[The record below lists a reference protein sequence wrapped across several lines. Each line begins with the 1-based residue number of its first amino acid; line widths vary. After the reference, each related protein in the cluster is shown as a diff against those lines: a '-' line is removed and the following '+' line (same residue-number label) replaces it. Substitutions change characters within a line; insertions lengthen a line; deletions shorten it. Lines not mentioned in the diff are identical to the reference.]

1 MLKRCAAWALS
12 LALLTAL
19 GSSALAVEFPDV
31 AAEHWAYE
39 EIQYAHAAGLMQG
52 IPSGEFR
59 PNENLDR
66 ASFLAVLSRMF
77 AWPVNP
83 PAAPTF
89 SDVPTTHW
97 AYGIIEAAVA
107 QGVVTPAELFSPS
120 GYISRQDMAV
130 YLVRALG
137 YETLAQDLVKK
148 GWASSF
154 ADVKEYPGHIA
165 LAAAFGLTNGIPNGD
180 GTLSFQPQSFA
191 TRDQAAAM
199 LARVHRRYV
208 SKVDWL
214 HAFYAFSSYSQLSL
228 TDAMDG
234 VSLGWARLEVTPEG
248 ASVNQTA
255 SNGND
260 MILPQG
266 SELVTS
272 HLAGQGVGYHLDV
285 YADTTAN
292 VPLPDGTATSALE
305 LLLSRPDLRDQA
317 VAALV
322 EAGGAYPGLTIDFE
336 GLKTTTY
343 RAAFV
348 DFMTA
353 LRRALPAD
361 KGLYVCVPP
370 DLWYQGYDYRALGE
384 LCDKVILMAHDY
396 QWFSVPEDYVG
407 TRAPDS
413 PVTPLPSIYHAL
425 ASITD
430 PETGVADRSK
440 IALAIS
446 FSSAGFAVD
455 EKGVLQ
461 STEIFHPTPEIIAQ
475 RMGQADT
482 VITYDVSAQNPV
494 MDYTVTTAAEPTE
507 DDPAPE
513 AVTQRYR
520 LWYED
525 ARSVTAKLDLARMFG
540 VTGVSI
546 WRLGRVP
553 AYEGLPDYNV
563 WSAFL
568 AQR

>member
-1 MLKRCAAWALS
+1 MFKRCAAWTLS

-19 GSSALAVEFPDV
+19 GSSAFAVEFPDV
-31 AAEHWAYE
+31 AAEHWAYS
-39 EIQYAHAAGLMQG
+39 EIQYAHNAGLMQG

-59 PNENLDR
+59 PNDNLDR

-77 AWPVNP
+77 AWPAAT

-89 SDVPTTHW
+89 SDVPSSHW
-97 AYGIIEAAVA
+97 AYGVIEAAVA
-107 QGVVTPAELFSPS
+107 QGVVTPAEKFSPS

-165 LAAAFGLTNGIPNGD
+165 LAAAFGLTNGIPNAD

-214 HAFYAFSSYSQLSL
+214 HGFYAFSSYSQLSL
-228 TDAMDG
+228 TDSMDA

-266 SELVTS
+266 SELVTG
-272 HLAGQGVGYHLDV
+272 HLQEQGVSYHLDV

-292 VPLPDGTATSALE
+292 VALPDGTVTSALE
-305 LLLSRPDLRDQA
+305 LLLSRPDLQAQA
-317 VAALV
+317 VTALV
-322 EAGGAYPGLTIDFE
+322 EAAAPYPGLTIDFE

-348 DFMTA
+348 EFMTA
-353 LRRALPAD
+353 LRQALPQG

-407 TRAPDS
+407 ARAPDS

-430 PETGVADRSK
+430 PDTGVADRSK
-440 IALAIS
+440 VALAIS
-446 FSSAGFAVD
+446 FGSAGFAVD
-455 EKGVLQ
+455 ENGILQ
-461 STEIFHPTPEIIAQ
+461 STEIFHPAPEVIAQ

-482 VITYDVSAQNPV
+482 VITYDESAQNPV
-494 MDYTVTTAAEPTE
+494 MDYTVTATPEPTE
-507 DDPAPE
+507 GDPAPE
-513 AVTQRYR
+513 TVTQRYR

-553 AYEGLPDYNV
+553 TYEGLPDYDV